1 MPFDQMK
8 RREFITLLGGAAVS
22 PLAARAQQP
31 AMPVVGYFHP
41 STPEAG
47 ADLVAAFR
55 KGLSETGYVEGRN
68 VTIEYVW
75 AHNESSR
82 VPELAAELVRRR
94 VSVIVAATLNTAL
107 AVKAATTTIP
117 IVFNATGDPVTTGLV
132 ASLRRPGGNATGLSS
147 LGGELG
153 AKRLGLLHELVP
165 KAARIALLVNPMSR
179 YAQSMIEETQTAA
192 SAIGGQI
199 EAFTA
204 DTPREIDAAFASLT
218 QKRAEALVVG
228 LSALFVSRRV
238 QMTTLAAHH
247 RLPTI
252 YALRNFVEA
261 GGLMSYGA
269 SYTEQARQ
277 IGIYAGRILKGEQP
291 ADLPIM
297 QPTKLELV
305 INLKTAKTLGLT
317 IPPGV
322 LAIADEVIE

>member
-1 MPFDQMK
+1 VK
-8 RREFITLLGGAAVS
+8 RREFITLLGGAVAAW
-22 PLAARAQQP
+22 PLAARAQRT
-31 AMPVVGYFHP
+31 ALPVVGYFHP

-47 ADLVAAFR
+47 TDLVAAFR

-165 KAARIALLVNPMSR
+165 KATRIALLVNPMSR

-204 DTPREIDAAFASLT
+204 DTAREIDAAFASLT

-291 ADLPIM
+291 ADLPVI
-297 QPTKLELV
+297 QSSKFELV
-305 INLKTAKTLGLT
+305 INLKTAKALGLA